1 MLVIIRN
8 ICESVTSISFHTYFV
23 SVLIVDTKYKMSIQC
38 NVFSLALVLNDFVP
52 LLCVLLSS
60 VDVVQAECGGWSVWY

>member
-1 MLVIIRN
+1 
-8 ICESVTSISFHTYFV
+8 
-23 SVLIVDTKYKMSIQC
+23 MSIQC

-60 VDVVQAECGGWSVWY
+60 VDVVLQNVADAVGRCGISPAPPPL